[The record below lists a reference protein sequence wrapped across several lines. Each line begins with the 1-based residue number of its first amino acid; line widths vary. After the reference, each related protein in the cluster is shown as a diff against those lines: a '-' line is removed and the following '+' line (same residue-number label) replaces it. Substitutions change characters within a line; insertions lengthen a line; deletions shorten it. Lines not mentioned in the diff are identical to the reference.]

1 MSSLSNILQQGRR
14 ALQVQQLAMQVIGHN
29 TTNAGTEGYSRRRI
43 DLGTS
48 PPGSTGQWNLGSGV
62 DVDRLGRIRDT
73 LLDSQIRDSTT
84 VSSYWSSRE
93 DQLGRVEDVF
103 NALGDNNLGSLM
115 DDFWQGWQDLANDPE
130 SMTPRYS
137 LRDRASALV
146 STLKR
151 VHKNLSDQIE
161 DVNARITAG
170 AEQVN
175 DLTSAIAELN
185 VRIVQSEL
193 GGEEASDLRDSRD
206 LLVEQLSGLTDVSV
220 QEQSDG
226 SINVYSGGHIMVQRD
241 LAVPLTIDRVD
252 TDPKRE
258 VVLTLGT
265 SGSHWKAN
273 GGELGA
279 LFEQRDQELPKLLEQ
294 LDSFARE
301 FATAV
306 NSVHTT
312 GYGLDGSSGNEF
324 FAPGVTGVQDL
335 AVSNAIL
342 EDPSRIA
349 SASASDAPG
358 DNSIALAIAGLQT
371 QATSSG
377 ITLDQMLRNIPL
389 EAGSK
394 RAAAIQQNDIEAAVL
409 NNAVNR
415 RFSISG
421 VSLDEEMAHLLEAQ
435 KAYEAAAK
443 IVQTVDEMMQTV
455 LSLKQ

>member
-1 MSSLSNILQQGRR
+1 
-14 ALQVQQLAMQVIGHN
+14 
-29 TTNAGTEGYSRRRI
+29 
-43 DLGTS
+43 
-48 PPGSTGQWNLGSGV
+48 
-62 DVDRLGRIRDT
+62 
-73 LLDSQIRDSTT
+73 
-84 VSSYWSSRE
+84 
-93 DQLGRVEDVF
+93 
-103 NALGDNNLGSLM
+103 M

-193 GGEEASDLRDSRD
+193 GGEESSDLRDSRD